1 MPQIRDYLDR
11 IGYDGPT
18 APNLETLRALHR
30 AHILAVPYENLDVQM
45 LRPLT
50 SGRDAAWDKIVG
62 RRRGGWCYEMNG
74 VFGLALELLGFDVT
88 RVAGGVGRGGAP
100 GMAGNHLVN
109 LVRLEDGS
117 WIADVGLADG
127 PREPFRLAAHGFDAA
142 GFSFRVED
150 LGDGGW
156 RLHNHAFGAA
166 PYFDFRP
173 EQANEALLERVCQ
186 SIQSN
191 PESPK
196 LLNALAMRHTPQGLL
211 QLRGRILREITP
223 EGIVS
228 ETLMNS
234 AEEWAEVLATRF
246 DLDLPEAASIW
257 PRVAARHEVLFPAA
271 APAAS

>member
-11 IGYDGPT
+11 ISYDGPT
-18 APNLETLRALHR
+18 TANLETLRALHR
-30 AHILAVPYENLDVQM
+30 AHILAVPYENLDVQL

-50 SGRDAAWDKIVG
+50 PSRDAAWDKIVS

-109 LVRLEDGS
+109 LVRLDSGA

-127 PREPFRLAAHGFDAA
+127 PRDPFRLEAHSFDAA
-142 GFSFRVED
+142 GFGFRVED

-173 EQANEALLERVCQ
+173 ERADEALLETVCQ
-186 SIQSN
+186 AIQTN

-196 LLNALAMRHTPQGLL
+196 LLNALAMRHTPEGLL
-211 QLRGRILREITP
+211 QLRGRVLRDIHAD
-223 EGIVS
+223 GIVS
-228 ETLMNS
+228 ETLVNS
-234 AEEWAEVLATRF
+234 ATEWAETLRSRF
-246 DLDLPEAASIW
+246 DLDLPEAESIW
-257 PRVAARHEVLFPAA
+257 PRVAARHEALFAA
-271 APAAS
+271 T